1 MRFAFALTVSILTL
15 ASACTEPPKQ
25 AQAEGFRS
33 GVFDPPREAPE
44 LDLQGADGSRVS
56 LAPHRG
62 KVVILE
68 FGFTTCATIC
78 PVTLAKLVEVHKKLG
93 AAASDVQ
100 VIFVT
105 VDPKRD
111 TPERL
116 REYLSAFH
124 PSFLGATGTPEE
136 LAAVREAYGVI
147 ATEAASENELIGYEV
162 HHSSSIYLIDR
173 EGKLRLLSPF
183 GKSADDVLHDVQLLL
198 SS

>member
-1 MRFAFALTVSILTL
+1 MRVALALTVSILTF
-15 ASACTEPPKQ
+15 ASACTEPPKP
-25 AQAEGFRS
+25 AEGFRS
-33 GVFDPPREAPE
+33 GVFAPPRQAPE
-44 LDLQGADGSRVS
+44 IDLQGADGSRVS

-62 KVVILE
+62 KVVVLE

-78 PVTLAKLVEVHKKLG
+78 PVTLAKLVEVHKQLG

-116 REYLSAFH
+116 RQYLSAFH

-136 LAAVREAYGVI
+136 LEAVRKAYGVI

-183 GKSADDVLHDVQLLL
+183 GKSADDVLHDIQLLL